1 MMTYGLNHCA
11 VEVLEQPKIDTVL
24 EQYGEG
30 TDDIR
35 SGKNRQPDAAE
46 LWVIE
51 QFVDN
56 QGRRQG
62 GAKWWAWITLE
73 VRRFI
78 TCLIKQ

>member
-11 VEVLEQPKIDTVL
+11 VEVLEQPKIGTVL
-24 EQYGEG
+24 EQYREG
-30 TDDIR
+30 TGDIR
-35 SGKNRQPDAAE
+35 SGKNRQLDAAD

-51 QFVDN
+51 QFVYT
-56 QGRRQG
+56 QGRRQRG
-62 GAKWWAWITLE
+62 TKWWAWITLE